1 MHEEMTLCRS
11 HAEAPLRVE
20 LCGISYCDGSYR
32 RRRNNSRFTVIE
44 YIIRG
49 KGTLEV
55 GDQVYHPQKGD
66 VYFVTE
72 GSEHEY
78 RADPNDPWT
87 KIWFNTSGPLPLALL
102 DIYGLRGVNHIP
114 SVSVEPL
121 FREGYEACVED
132 PSQAEQV
139 VAITLHNIFLQI
151 STALRSRHQ
160 NAFRQSQKLRDYLEG
175 CVEET
180 PSLEDMAKLI
190 GRSPS
195 QTIRIFKREWGIT
208 PYHFLIERKLMKARV
223 LLTGSV
229 KSVKEIAY
237 QLGFNSEYHFSAL
250 FKKKAGMSPKAYR
263 NSIAH

>member
-1 MHEEMTLCRS
+1 MTHCRWR
-11 HAEAPLRVE
+11 AEAPLKVE

-32 RRRNNSRFTVIE
+32 MRRRNSKFTVIE
-44 YIIRG
+44 YIIHG
-49 KGTLEV
+49 TGTLEV
-55 GDQVYHPQKGD
+55 GNQVHYPKEGD

-72 GSEHEY
+72 GSNHEY
-78 RADPNDPWT
+78 RADPSDPWT

-121 FREGYEACVED
+121 FREGYEACVEN

-139 VAITLHNIFLQI
+139 VAITLHNIFMEL
-151 STALRSRHQ
+151 STVLRARHESPV
-160 NAFRQSQKLRDYLEG
+160 RQSQGLHDYIDS

-180 PSLEDMAKLI
+180 PSLAEMAKIL

-195 QTIRIFKREWGIT
+195 QTIRIFKREWGTT
-208 PYHFLIERKLMKARV
+208 PYHFLIERKFQKARI

-237 QLGFNSEYHFSAL
+237 GLGFKSEYHFSAL
-250 FKKKAGMSPKAYR
+250 FKQKTGMSPKTYR
-263 NSIAH
+263 NSILH